1 MSQSEIDAA
10 LEALQTCKADTETVN
25 DQSAA
30 LTDSINQLK
39 VIDDNLNSSLSD
51 LDEKQMQAQAH
62 AESLVDQAKM
72 LESVYTDTRDT
83 AALALRAANAYEGI
97 VMAINDAQNASQ
109 AATGAASSAL
119 GKSFGVEEV
128 ADSKRARSAEL
139 LAAAEK
145 KLEETDMDLQERLED
160 ATFNTDKVEDTNQE
174 SKDQLD
180 NVNFQLPSLETGNVG
195 QRAQDAIM
203 QAEEASGMT
212 KDAGNKVNDIIRKLP
227 SNKAKVEQLIN
238 DSTKTKKNTQYADQQ
253 TQDVKEKVPQIMD
266 LIELVGTQ
274 SRNVRSLRD
283 SVMGNITDLREKII
297 LARDEANRIR
307 VGMEFLGN
315 TTVALRNPPDV
326 DLAGSYSRFT
336 TYIRTQQSDALLAYI
351 GEEFIPERSAEDFLA
366 LELRDGRVMFK
377 YDLGSGPAEISHPW
391 SVNDNKW
398 YKVVAERIGKTGTL
412 TVKRDVG
419 VGVESVKASGNS
431 SGTFTVLELCLSQQS
446 SMCVEGKLPRSVMGS
461 NYYEG
466 AMEGVAFDSQPMGI
480 WNFVYGDNNYVGA
493 VER

>member
-1 MSQSEIDAA
+1 
-10 LEALQTCKADTETVN
+10 
-25 DQSAA
+25 
-30 LTDSINQLK
+30 
-39 VIDDNLNSSLSD
+39 
-51 LDEKQMQAQAH
+51 
-62 AESLVDQAKM
+62 
-72 LESVYTDTRDT
+72 
-83 AALALRAANAYEGI
+83 
-97 VMAINDAQNASQ
+97 
-109 AATGAASSAL
+109 
-119 GKSFGVEEV
+119 
-128 ADSKRARSAEL
+128 
-139 LAAAEK
+139 
-145 KLEETDMDLQERLED
+145 MDLQERLED

-398 YKVVAERIGKTGTL
+398 YKVVVERIGKTGTL

-431 SGTFTVLELCLSQQS
+431 SGIFTVLELKPVTTKFYLGGVPSTF
-446 SMCVEGKLPRSVMGS
+446 MLPRSVMGS

-493 VER
+493 VERNVLVEEKSNGFSFNGNGCAIVSAKEINFRPQQKATIILHFKTYASNGLLFFIGKGRDFSSSN